1 MSVGSTKQRRAMHV
15 VGQFFNLTSIARN
28 NAEKGA
34 VDQARTL
41 FLFFGGGGGK
51 NNQNNKF
58 SLK

>member
-1 MSVGSTKQRRAMHV
+1 MHV